1 MNPEQMIA
9 DLESKAR
16 QLQQRSQQMQEQI
29 QHASST
35 VTSPNEAVTVRVAPN
50 GALQHIEFSPTAMRL
65 THVQLSQLVMQT
77 VQKAQVQAAEQVAS
91 IVEPEFGGTE
101 AMDFMRSFIPQ
112 QEEEEPPPPQEDGQV
127 MREVSWDS
135 PAQKPTSS
143 PARPQRPQDDDEDG
157 FGSVLR

>member
-9 DLESKAR
+9 DLESKAQ
-16 QLQQRSQQMQEQI
+16 QLQHRSQQMQEQI
-29 QHASST
+29 QNASST

-65 THVQLSQLVMQT
+65 THVQLSQIVMQT

-101 AMDFMRSFIPQ
+101 AMDFLRSFIPQ
-112 QEEEEPPPPQEDGQV
+112 QEEEEPPPPPQEDGQV
-127 MREVSWDS
+127 MREVSWNE
-135 PAQKPTSS
+135 PVQRPT
-143 PARPQRPQDDDEDG
+143 PPPRPQRPADDEEDG

>member
-9 DLESKAR
+9 DLESRAQ

-29 QHASST
+29 QNASST

-77 VQKAQVQAAEQVAS
+77 VQKAQIQSAEQVAS

-101 AMDFMRSFIPQ
+101 AMDFLRSFIPQ
-112 QEEEEPPPPQEDGQV
+112 PDEEEPPPPPEDGQV
-127 MREVSWDS
+127 MREVSWNG
-135 PAQKPTSS
+135 PAQQPTPPPRPPR
-143 PARPQRPQDDDEDG
+143 PADDDDDG

>member
-9 DLESKAR
+9 DLESKAQ

-29 QHASST
+29 QSASST
-35 VTSPNEAVTVRVAPN
+35 LTSPNEAVTVRVAPN

-77 VQKAQVQAAEQVAS
+77 VQKAQIQSAEQVAS

-101 AMDFMRSFIPQ
+101 AMDFLRSFIPQ
-112 QEEEEPPPPQEDGQV
+112 PDEEEPPPPPEDGQV
-127 MREVSWDS
+127 MREVSWNQ
-135 PAQKPTSS
+135 PAQKPT
-143 PARPQRPQDDDEDG
+143 PPPRPQRPADDDEDG

>member
-9 DLESKAR
+9 DLESKAQ

-29 QHASST
+29 QQASSR
-35 VTSPNEAVTVRVAPN
+35 VTSPNEAVTVTVAPN
-50 GALQHIEFSPTAMRL
+50 GALQHIEFSPVAMRL

-77 VQKAQVQAAEQVAS
+77 VQKAQVQSAEQVAS

-101 AMDFMRSFIPQ
+101 AMDFLRSFIPQ
-112 QEEEEPPPPQEDGQV
+112 QEEEEPPPPPEDGQV
-127 MREVSWDS
+127 MREVSWNG
-135 PAQKPTSS
+135 PAHQP
-143 PARPQRPQDDDEDG
+143 PPPRPQRPANDDDEDG

>member
-9 DLESKAR
+9 DLESKAQ

-29 QHASST
+29 QHASSS

-50 GALQHIEFSPTAMRL
+50 GALQHIEFSPVALRL

-77 VQKAQVQAAEQVAS
+77 VQKAQIQAAEQVAS

-101 AMDFMRSFIPQ
+101 AMDFLRSFIPR
-112 QEEEEPPPPQEDGQV
+112 QEEEEPPSQQEDDQV
-127 MREVSWDS
+127 MREVSWNG
-135 PAQKPTSS
+135 PPQKPA
-143 PARPQRPQDDDEDG
+143 PPRPQRPADDEDG

>member
-9 DLESKAR
+9 DLEAKAQ

-35 VTSPNEAVTVRVAPN
+35 ITSPNEAVTVRVAPN

-65 THVQLSQLVMQT
+65 THVQLGQLVMQT
-77 VQKAQVQAAEQVAS
+77 VQRAQVQAAEQVAS

-101 AMDFMRSFIPQ
+101 AMDFLRSFIPQ
-112 QEEEEPPPPQEDGQV
+112 QEEEEPPPPQDDGQV
-127 MREVSWDS
+127 MREVSWNAP
-135 PAQKPTSS
+135 PAPKAP
-143 PARPQRPQDDDEDG
+143 RPQQRPDDDEDG

>member
-9 DLESKAR
+9 DLESKAQ

-101 AMDFMRSFIPQ
+101 AMDFLRSFIPQ
-112 QEEEEPPPPQEDGQV
+112 QEEEEPPAPQEDGQV
-127 MREVSWDS
+127 MREVSWNG
-135 PAQKPTSS
+135 PAQKPA
-143 PARPQRPQDDDEDG
+143 PPRPRPTQGDDEDG

>member
-1 MNPEQMIA
+1 MNPEQLIA
-9 DLESKAR
+9 DLESKAQ

-35 VTSPNEAVTVRVAPN
+35 VTSPNEAVTVRVAAN

-77 VQKAQVQAAEQVAS
+77 VQKAQIQSAEQVAS

-101 AMDFMRSFIPQ
+101 AMDFLRSFIPQ

-127 MREVSWDS
+127 MRQVSWNDQPQR
-135 PAQKPTSS
+135 PA
-143 PARPQRPQDDDEDG
+143 PARPQRPTDDDDDG

>member
-9 DLESKAR
+9 DLESKAQ
-16 QLQQRSQQMQEQI
+16 QLRQRSQQMQDQI

-50 GALQHIEFSPTAMRL
+50 GALQHIEFSPTATRL

-91 IVEPEFGGTE
+91 IVEPEFGGTQ
-101 AMDFMRSFIPQ
+101 AMDFLRSFIPQ
-112 QEEEEPPPPQEDGQV
+112 PEEEEQPPQQEDGRV
-127 MREVSWDS
+127 MNEVSWNG
-135 PAQKPTSS
+135 PAPKPA
-143 PARPQRPQDDDEDG
+143 PPRPQQRPDEDEDG

>member
-1 MNPEQMIA
+1 MNPERMIA
-9 DLESKAR
+9 DLESKAQ

-35 VTSPNEAVTVRVAPN
+35 VTAPNEAVTVRVAPN

-101 AMDFMRSFIPQ
+101 AMDFLRSFIPQ
-112 QEEEEPPPPQEDGQV
+112 QEEEQQPLPQEDGQV
-127 MREVSWDS
+127 MREVSWNG
-135 PAQKPTSS
+135 PAQKPAAPRRQPT
-143 PARPQRPQDDDEDG
+143 QDDDEDG

>member
-9 DLESKAR
+9 DLESKAQ
-16 QLQQRSQQMQEQI
+16 QLQQRSLQMQEQI
-29 QHASST
+29 QDASST

-50 GALQHIEFSPTAMRL
+50 GALQHIEFSPAAMRL

-77 VQKAQVQAAEQVAS
+77 VQKAQIQSAEQVAS

-101 AMDFMRSFIPQ
+101 AMDFLRSFIPQ
-112 QEEEEPPPPQEDGQV
+112 QEEEETPPPQEDGQV
-127 MREVSWDS
+127 MREVSWNG
-135 PAQKPTSS
+135 PAQKPTPS
-143 PARPQRPQDDDEDG
+143 PRPQRPADDDEDG

>member
-1 MNPEQMIA
+1 
-9 DLESKAR
+9 
-16 QLQQRSQQMQEQI
+16 
-29 QHASST
+29 
-35 VTSPNEAVTVRVAPN
+35 
-50 GALQHIEFSPTAMRL
+50 MRL

-101 AMDFMRSFIPQ
+101 AMDFLRSFIPQ
-112 QEEEEPPPPQEDGQV
+112 QEEEEPPPPLEDGQV

-135 PAQKPTSS
+135 PAPKPTPS

>member
-9 DLESKAR
+9 DLESKAQ

-29 QHASST
+29 QHAGST
-35 VTSPNEAVTVRVAPN
+35 VTAPNEVVTVRVAPN

-65 THVQLSQLVMQT
+65 THVQLGQLVMQT

-101 AMDFMRSFIPQ
+101 AMDFLRSFIPQ
-112 QEEEEPPPPQEDGQV
+112 VEEEEAPPPPEDGQV
-127 MREVSWDS
+127 MREVSWNTS
-135 PAQKPTSS
+135 AQRPAP
-143 PARPQRPQDDDEDG
+143 PRPQRPVDDDEDG

>member
-1 MNPEQMIA
+1 MIA
-9 DLESKAR
+9 DLESKAQ

-77 VQKAQVQAAEQVAS
+77 VQKAQIQSAEQVAS

-101 AMDFMRSFIPQ
+101 AMAFLRSFIPQ

-127 MREVSWDS
+127 MRQVSWNDQPQRS
-135 PAQKPTSS
+135 APT
-143 PARPQRPQDDDEDG
+143 RPQRPSDEDDDG

>member
-9 DLESKAR
+9 DLESKAQ

-50 GALQHIEFSPTAMRL
+50 GALQHIEFSPVATRL
-65 THVQLSQLVMQT
+65 THVQLGQLVMQT

-101 AMDFMRSFIPQ
+101 AMDFLRSFIPQ
-112 QEEEEPPPPQEDGQV
+112 PEDDETPPPPEDGQV
-127 MREVSWDS
+127 MREVSWNAP
-135 PAQKPTSS
+135 PAAPPS
-143 PARPQRPQDDDEDG
+143 RPQHRADDDDDG

>member
-9 DLESKAR
+9 DLESKAQ

-35 VTSPNEAVTVRVAPN
+35 ITSPNEAVTVRVAPN
-50 GALQHIEFSPTAMRL
+50 GALQHIEFSLTAMRL

-77 VQKAQVQAAEQVAS
+77 VQKAQIQSAGQVAS

-101 AMDFMRSFIPQ
+101 AMDFLRSFIPQ
-112 QEEEEPPPPQEDGQV
+112 QDEEEPPPPPEDGQV
-127 MREVSWDS
+127 MREVSWNDS
-135 PAQKPTSS
+135 SQMPT
-143 PARPQRPQDDDEDG
+143 PPPRPQRPADDDDDG
-157 FGSVLR
+157 FDSVLR

>member
-9 DLESKAR
+9 DLESKAQ
-16 QLQQRSQQMQEQI
+16 QLQQRSQQMREQI
-29 QHASST
+29 QHATST
-35 VTSPNEAVTVRVAPN
+35 VTAPNEAVTVRVAPN

-77 VQKAQVQAAEQVAS
+77 VQKAQIQSAEQVAS

-101 AMDFMRSFIPQ
+101 AMDFLRSFIPQ
-112 QEEEEPPPPQEDGQV
+112 QEEEEPPPPQDEDQV
-127 MREVSWDS
+127 MREVSWNG
-135 PAQKPTSS
+135 PAQQ
-143 PARPQRPQDDDEDG
+143 PAPPPRPPRPSNDDEDG

>member
-9 DLESKAR
+9 DLESKAQ

-35 VTSPNEAVTVRVAPN
+35 ITSPNEAVTVQVAPN
-50 GALQHIEFSPTAMRL
+50 GALQHIEFSPAAMRL

-77 VQKAQVQAAEQVAS
+77 VQKAQIQSAEQVAS

-101 AMDFMRSFIPQ
+101 AMDFLRSFIPQ
-112 QEEEEPPPPQEDGQV
+112 PEEEEAPPPPEDGQV
-127 MREVSWDS
+127 MREVSWND
-135 PAQKPTSS
+135 PAQKPA
-143 PARPQRPQDDDEDG
+143 PRPQRAADDDEDG

>member
-1 MNPEQMIA
+1 MNPGQMIA
-9 DLESKAR
+9 DLESKAQ

-35 VTSPNEAVTVRVAPN
+35 VTSPNEAVTVQVAPN

-77 VQKAQVQAAEQVAS
+77 VQKAQIQAAEQVAS

-101 AMDFMRSFIPQ
+101 AMDFLRSFIPQ
-112 QEEEEPPPPQEDGQV
+112 PEEEEAPPPPAEGQV
-127 MREVSWDS
+127 MREVSWNE
-135 PAQKPTSS
+135 PAQKPR
-143 PARPQRPQDDDEDG
+143 PKPQRPADDDEDG

>member
-9 DLESKAR
+9 DLESKAQ

-35 VTSPNEAVTVRVAPN
+35 ITSPNEVVTVRVAPN

-101 AMDFMRSFIPQ
+101 AMDFLRSFIPQ
-112 QEEEEPPPPQEDGQV
+112 QEEEEPPPAPQEDGQV
-127 MREVSWDS
+127 MREVSWNG
-135 PAQKPTSS
+135 PAQKPT
-143 PARPQRPQDDDEDG
+143 PPPRPQRPADDDEDG

>member
-9 DLESKAR
+9 DLESRAQ

-29 QHASST
+29 QQASST

-50 GALQHIEFSPTAMRL
+50 GALQHIEFSPVAMRL

-77 VQKAQVQAAEQVAS
+77 VQKAQIQAAEQVAS
-91 IVEPEFGGTE
+91 VVEPEFGGTE
-101 AMDFMRSFIPQ
+101 AMDFLRSFIPQ
-112 QEEEEPPPPQEDGQV
+112 PEEAEAPPPPEDGQV
-127 MREVSWDS
+127 MREVSWNE
-135 PAQKPTSS
+135 PAQKPQ
-143 PARPQRPQDDDEDG
+143 PRPQRPPEDDEDG

>member
-9 DLESKAR
+9 DLESKAQ
-16 QLQQRSQQMQEQI
+16 QLQQRSLQMQEQI
-29 QHASST
+29 QDASST

-50 GALQHIEFSPTAMRL
+50 GALQHIEFSPAAMRL

-77 VQKAQVQAAEQVAS
+77 VQKAQIQSAEQVAS

-101 AMDFMRSFIPQ
+101 AMDFLRSFIPQ
-112 QEEEEPPPPQEDGQV
+112 QEEEETPPPQEDGQV
-127 MREVSWDS
+127 MREVSWNG
-135 PAQKPTSS
+135 PAQTPTPS
-143 PARPQRPQDDDEDG
+143 PRPQRPADDDEDG

>member
-9 DLESKAR
+9 DLESKAQ

-35 VTSPNEAVTVRVAPN
+35 VTAPNEAVTVRVAPN

-77 VQKAQVQAAEQVAS
+77 VQKAQIQAAEQVAS
-91 IVEPEFGGTE
+91 IVEPEFSGTE
-101 AMDFMRSFIPQ
+101 AMDFLRSFIPQ

-127 MREVSWDS
+127 MREVSWNG
-135 PAQKPTSS
+135 PAPQ
-143 PARPQRPQDDDEDG
+143 PAPPPRPQRPADDDEDG